1 MVWVRKARKLE
12 QPASNGEAVIVRD
25 PLLACV
31 DDVHAKQLAVIHI
44 HERQEVRHGRA
55 SVWFVAPAVAIR
67 PTSNLI
73 ETTTAVMAILLRRG
87 SS

>member
-1 MVWVRKARKLE
+1 MVTMAIRGRVGQRRFL
-12 QPASNGEAVIVRD
+12 S
-25 PLLACV
+25 PLLLSAEV
-31 DDVHAKQLAVIHI
+31 YVHAKQLAVIHI
-44 HERQEVRHGRA
+44 RERHEVRHGRA

-67 PTSNLI
+67 PTSRLI